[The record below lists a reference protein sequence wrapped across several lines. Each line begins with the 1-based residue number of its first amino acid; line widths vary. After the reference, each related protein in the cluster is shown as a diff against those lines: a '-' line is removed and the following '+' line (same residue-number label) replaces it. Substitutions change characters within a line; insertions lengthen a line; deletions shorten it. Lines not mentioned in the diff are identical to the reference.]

1 MLCNSR
7 YPDSPPDSSS
17 EPYSPPNGST
27 ATSLDTRNTA
37 AGNHSLTYLLTYEI
51 MVPRYGGIHGNTAVT
66 VAVLVSVNFDAEV
79 SNVRQFTSSIRVY
92 TWRVYNDENKRLG
105 VAEGPSLSDTL
116 DWRSLE
122 MTPFDRTHVLL
133 LTFNSNYGFILHCFS
148 IFHFEE
154 HCDFEIR
161 VRGHSRSSKVLPFW

>member
-1 MLCNSR
+1 MRKSVT
-7 YPDSPPDSSS
+7 SGSSQVV
-17 EPYSPPNGST
+17 YGFILDVFITMKTRGS
-27 ATSLDTRNTA
+27 A
-37 AGNHSLTYLLTYEI
+37 
-51 MVPRYGGIHGNTAVT
+51 
-66 VAVLVSVNFDAEV
+66 
-79 SNVRQFTSSIRVY
+79 
-92 TWRVYNDENKRLG
+92 

-161 VRGHSRSSKVLPFW
+161 VRGHSRSSKVLPF